1 MKLDDHIE
9 GPVGDRKGA
18 RALCT
23 SLRLQRVTR
32 RRHLICLSFVLG
44 TLLLIPAALPITDP
58 SHAQGPKEVSLVSF
72 ESYNFPGRYIR
83 HRDSLGYVEKLQ
95 DRLATKDAT
104 FRIVPGLA
112 GKCRSFESVNY
123 KDHFLRHENFRLKL
137 ARRSNDQLFLDDATF
152 CFVPGLADQTWYSF
166 ESVNLP
172 GHYYIRHKNSE
183 LWLERND
190 GSKLFRESATF
201 RTAAPG
207 GGVRID

>member
-1 MKLDDHIE
+1 MRLDQRSGGRI
-9 GPVGDRKGA
+9 GDRKRA
-18 RALCT
+18 RALCMNLHT
-23 SLRLQRVTR
+23 VTR
-32 RRHLICLSFVLG
+32 RKHFLCLTFVLG
-44 TLLLIPAALPITDP
+44 ALLLIPAALPITNP
-58 SHAQGPKEVSLVSF
+58 SHAQAPKEVSF

-95 DRLATKDAT
+95 DRLAKKDAT

-123 KDHFLRHENFRLKL
+123 PNHFLRHQNFRLKL
-137 ARRSNDQLFLDDATF
+137 AQRSNDQLFLEDATF
-152 CFVPGLADQTWYSF
+152 CFVPGLADATWYSF

-172 GHYYIRHKNSE
+172 GHYIRNKNFE

-190 GSKLFRESATF
+190 GSKLFREGATF

>member
-1 MKLDDHIE
+1 MRSDDRIG

-18 RALCT
+18 RAFCT
-23 SLRLQRVTR
+23 SLSLHAITR
-32 RRHLICLSFVLG
+32 RRPFKCLSFVLG
-44 TLLLIPAALPITDP
+44 ALLLIPAAVLITDS
-58 SHAQGPKEVSLVSF
+58 SHAQAPTEVSF

-83 HRDSLGYVEKLQ
+83 HRDSLGFVEKLQ
-95 DRLATKDAT
+95 DRLAKKDGT

-123 KDHFLRHENFRLKL
+123 PNHFLRHENFRLKL
-137 ARRSNDQLFLDDATF
+137 ARRSNDQLFLEDATF
-152 CFVPGLADQTWYSF
+152 CFVPGLADATWYSF

-172 GHYYIRHKNSE
+172 GHYVRHKNFE

-190 GSKLFRESATF
+190 GGKLFRESATF